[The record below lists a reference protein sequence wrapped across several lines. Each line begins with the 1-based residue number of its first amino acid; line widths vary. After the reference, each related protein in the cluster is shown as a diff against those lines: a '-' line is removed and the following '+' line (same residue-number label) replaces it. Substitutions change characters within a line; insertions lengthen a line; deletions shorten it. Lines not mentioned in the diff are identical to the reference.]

1 MNWKTLGKAALVTCG
16 LFAIIALVVVLGYFF
31 PWICLVVLAFVSVFS
46 FVYSAM
52 DKGDRDSDSD
62 RVQWFSSREDEEKE
76 EEDD

>member
-16 LFAIIALVVVLGYFF
+16 LFAIIALVTVLGYFF
-31 PWICLVVLAFVSVFS
+31 PWICLVLAFVSVFAL
-46 FVYSAM
+46 VYSAM

-62 RVQWFSSREDEEKE
+62 RMQWFSSRDEEE

>member
-16 LFAIIALVVVLGYFF
+16 LFGIIALILVIGHFF
-31 PWICLVVLAFVSVFS
+31 PWICGILGFVSVLAL
-46 FVYSAM
+46 VYSAM

-62 RVQWFSSREDEEKE
+62 RMQWFSSREDEEE

>member
-16 LFAIIALVVVLGYFF
+16 LFGIIALSFTLGYFF
-31 PWICLVVLAFVSVFS
+31 PWICIVLVFVGVLAI
-46 FVYSAM
+46 VYSAM

-62 RVQWFSSREDEEKE
+62 RMQWFSSREDEEE

>member
-16 LFAIIALVVVLGYFF
+16 LFGIIALILVLGHFF
-31 PWICLVVLAFVSVFS
+31 PWICGVLAFVSLLAI
-46 FVYSAM
+46 VYSAM

-62 RVQWFSSREDEEKE
+62 RMQWFSSRDDEEEE